1 MPFALSNSKLKI
13 EALKMFEFENRLELS
28 LKVLTLMESQH
39 DEYVKTSKVCLN
51 RNLKKVQRFA
61 ML

>member
-1 MPFALSNSKLKI
+1 ML
-13 EALKMFEFENRLELS
+13 EFESRLELS
-28 LKVLTLMESQH
+28 LKVLTLMESQN

-61 ML
+61 NLKLIK

>member
-1 MPFALSNSKLKI
+1 
-13 EALKMFEFENRLELS
+13 MFEFESRLELS
-28 LKVLTLMESQH
+28 LKVLTLMESQN

-61 ML
+61 NLKLIKQSNKLIAGKP